1 VPQQPAPSSS
11 AWRDSTT
18 SRVPKGDSITE
29 TAIAFIARDGAL
41 PA

>member
-1 VPQQPAPSSS
+1 VPRQCAPSNS

-18 SRVPKGDSITE
+18 SRVPKGDSIIE

-41 PA
+41 AA